1 MNKDFCVLILTH
13 GRPDNVRTAKTL
25 RNRGYTG
32 KIFYIV
38 DDEDST
44 KEKYIENFG
53 SDVVVFSKKEIAT
66 ITDPCDNFQ
75 NFASVLFA
83 RNATFKIAEKL
94 GFKYF
99 IQLDDDYTD
108 FRYKYNSKGFYGDW
122 GIKSLDAILE
132 IMLKYYKRAPL
143 LSIAMSQGGD
153 FIGGKNGI
161 SGELRRPK
169 RKAMN
174 SFICSTDRPFKFLG
188 ILNDDV
194 NTYLSLGNKG
204 HVFLTIPDIALQ
216 QAQTQSNAGGLT
228 DIYLEYGTYVKSF
241 YSVIINPSCVKIN
254 LMGGKFKRLHHKI
267 KWNNAVPKIISEEYR
282 K

>member
-1 MNKDFCVLILTH
+1 MNSDFCAFILTH
-13 GRPDNVRTAKTL
+13 GRPDNVKTEKTL
-25 RNRGYTG
+25 RARGYTG

-38 DDEDST
+38 DDKDKT
-44 KEKYIENFG
+44 LPKYIENFG
-53 SDVVVFSKKEIAT
+53 SDVVVFSKMEIAT
-66 ITDPCDNFQ
+66 ETDPCDNFN

-83 RNATFKIAEKL
+83 RNATFGIAENL
-94 GFKYF
+94 GYKYF
-99 IQLDDDYTD
+99 IQLDDDYND
-108 FRYKYNSKGFYGDW
+108 FRYKYNSKGYYGDW
-122 GIKSLDAILE
+122 GIKSLDAIFD
-132 IMLKYYKRAPL
+132 IMLKYYKRAPI

-153 FIGGKNGI
+153 FIGGRNGTA
-161 SGELRRPK
+161 GELRKPK

-204 HVFLTIPDIALQ
+204 HIFLTIPDVALQ
-216 QAQTQSNAGGLT
+216 QAQTQASDGGLT

-267 KWNNAVPKIISEEYR
+267 KWNNAVPKIISEEF
-282 K
+282 KK